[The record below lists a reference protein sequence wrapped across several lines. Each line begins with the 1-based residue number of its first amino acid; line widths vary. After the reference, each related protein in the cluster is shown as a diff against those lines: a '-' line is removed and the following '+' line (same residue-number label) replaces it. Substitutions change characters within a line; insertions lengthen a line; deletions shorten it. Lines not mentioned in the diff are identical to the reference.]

1 MKVTFNIEEAI
12 NELKNGEV
20 LCTSF
25 KNQFVYKNEKIV
37 HYFNGSVISMN
48 IDNFIE
54 LYGNELFYL
63 YEDNDTSIDDSK
75 DEAYYRYYRK

>member
-1 MKVTFNIEEAI
+1 MRVTFNIEEAI

-20 LCTSF
+20 LCTNF
-25 KNQFVYKNEKIV
+25 NNQFIYKKEKIV

-63 YEDNDTSIDDSK
+63 YEDNNTYIDESK